1 VIEKMSVN
9 IDTDKKRN
17 EAENNP
23 SEFFTSPEQAEIERR
38 WPIALRELNALI
50 DRIKDISRANP
61 GKLHQNLTDVE
72 KLKLTEGLMNAILA
86 DEQKELKR
94 SVARRMAD
102 KIGNYLLWRR
112 ETTVPVIHEL
122 IVLLPWWI
130 SHLPGEVI
138 PKIRDI
144 GLNYILNG
152 RVVPIQMAWQDILNA
167 NPVYLGHCACR
178 SAGVVDDLYQDG
190 KVFNLLSEADSRR
203 VLDRFVDRYQA
214 ITDTQGELPDT
225 DNHYIELCSELAKLR
240 EIDSPEYRLETLL
253 KRTYPDWEILPVHEK
268 YTPAWIRSMHKN
280 HKAHLIHKELVFEL
294 ATAFYLSRGTIF
306 SAMKLFDTPYTICS
320 CPTPENGGGC
330 TLTNWYYWGG
340 SNASLLPNEAFFGR
354 RRGDREKVDI
364 CRHFPVR
371 AERGRECLGCGCNHD
386 DEETSRDVD
395 FIFRQADAVHE
406 RYVQYGRVF

>member
-1 VIEKMSVN
+1 MNLKSTAAINTAGV
-9 IDTDKKRN
+9 DTN
-17 EAENNP
+17 Q
-23 SEFFTSPEQAEIERR
+23 SELSTSPEQVEMERR
-38 WPIALRELNALI
+38 WPIALKELSALI

-61 GKLHQNLTDVE
+61 GELHKNLSDVE
-72 KLKLTEGLMNAILA
+72 KQKLVEGLMNAILA

-102 KIGNYLLWRR
+102 KIGTYLLWRR

-152 RVVPIQMAWQDILNA
+152 RVVPVQMAWQDILNA
-167 NPVYLGHCACR
+167 DPVYLGHCACR
-178 SAGVVDDLYQDG
+178 SAGVVDDLYQDD

-203 VLDRFVDRYQA
+203 VLDRFVDRYLALVEKHGQ
-214 ITDTQGELPDT
+214 LPDT
-225 DNHYIELCSELAKLR
+225 DDCYTNLCRDLVQLR
-240 EIDSPEYRLETLL
+240 ENNSSDYRLETLL

-268 YTPAWIRSMHKN
+268 YTPVWIRSMHKN

-294 ATAFYLSRGTIF
+294 STALYLSRGTIF

-320 CPTPENGGGC
+320 CPGPESGGGC

-340 SNASLLPNEAFFGR
+340 SNTSLLPNEEKYGR
-354 RRGDREKVDI
+354 LKDDEGCVLP

-371 AERGRECLGCGCNHD
+371 SQRECMGCGCNH
-386 DEETSRDVD
+386 EEEARDVSSA
-395 FIFRQADAVHE
+395 FRQADAVFEKYKQH
-406 RYVQYGRVF
+406 GKVF

>member
-1 VIEKMSVN
+1 MTKQSKLKNSTNRKNDDPETVSPQLA
-9 IDTDKKRN
+9 T
-17 EAENNP
+17 
-23 SEFFTSPEQAEIERR
+23 TPEQMEMERR
-38 WPIALRELNALI
+38 WPIALRELNSLI
-50 DRIKDISRANP
+50 DRIKDISRANT
-61 GKLHQNLTDVE
+61 GKLHRNLTDVE
-72 KLKLTEGLMNAILA
+72 KQKLAEALLKSILA
-86 DEQKELKR
+86 DDQKELKR

-152 RVVPIQMAWQDILNA
+152 RVVPVQMAWQDILNA
-167 NPVYLGHCACR
+167 DPVYLGHCACR

-190 KVFNLLSEADSRR
+190 KVFNLLSEEDSRR
-203 VLDRFVDRYQA
+203 VLDRFVDRYLLLV
-214 ITDTQGELPDT
+214 DRHGELPDT
-225 DNHYIELCSELAKLR
+225 DDHYASLCGELADLR
-240 EIDSPEYRLETLL
+240 AHNSEDYRLETLL
-253 KRTYPDWEILPVHEK
+253 KKTYPDWEILPVHEK
-268 YTPAWIRSMHKN
+268 YTPTWIRSMHRN

-340 SNASLLPNEAFFGR
+340 SNASLLPNDEFFGR
-354 RRGDREKVDI
+354 RKDDNANLLP

-371 AERGRECLGCGCNHD
+371 SQRECLGCGCNHE
-386 DEETSRDVD
+386 EETRDVTSV
-395 FIFRQADAVHE
+395 FQQADKVFE
-406 RYVQYGRVF
+406 KYTRYGKVF

>member
-1 VIEKMSVN
+1 MNLKSTAAINTAGV
-9 IDTDKKRN
+9 DTN
-17 EAENNP
+17 Q
-23 SEFFTSPEQAEIERR
+23 SELSTSPEQVEMERR
-38 WPIALRELNALI
+38 WPIALKELSALI

-61 GKLHQNLTDVE
+61 GELHKNLSDVE
-72 KLKLTEGLMNAILA
+72 KQKLVEGLMNAILA

-102 KIGNYLLWRR
+102 KIGTYLLWRR

-152 RVVPIQMAWQDILNA
+152 RVVPVQMAWQDILNA
-167 NPVYLGHCACR
+167 DPVYLGHCACR
-178 SAGVVDDLYQDG
+178 SAGVVDDLYQDD

-203 VLDRFVDRYQA
+203 VLDRFVDRYLALVEKHGQ
-214 ITDTQGELPDT
+214 LPDT
-225 DNHYIELCSELAKLR
+225 DDCYTNLCRDLVQLR
-240 EIDSPEYRLETLL
+240 EKNSSDYRLETLL

-268 YTPAWIRSMHKN
+268 YTPVWIRSMHKN

-294 ATAFYLSRGTIF
+294 STALYLSRGTIF

-320 CPTPENGGGC
+320 CPGPESGGGC

-340 SNASLLPNEAFFGR
+340 SNTSLLPNEEKYGR
-354 RRGDREKVDI
+354 LKDDEGCVLP

-371 AERGRECLGCGCNHD
+371 SQRECMGCGCNH
-386 DEETSRDVD
+386 EEEARDVSSA
-395 FIFRQADAVHE
+395 FRQADAVFEKYKQH
-406 RYVQYGRVF
+406 GKVF

>member
-1 VIEKMSVN
+1 MKLTTGTEKKN
-9 IDTDKKRN
+9 KTATDML
-17 EAENNP
+17 
-23 SEFFTSPEQAEIERR
+23 SESLASPEQKELERR
-38 WPIALRELNALI
+38 WPIALRELSALI

-61 GKLHQNLTDVE
+61 EGLHKNLTDVE
-72 KLKLTEGLMNAILA
+72 KQKLTENLMNAILA
-86 DEQKELKR
+86 DEETELKR

-102 KIGNYLLWRR
+102 KMGTYMLWRR

-152 RVVPIQMAWQDILNA
+152 RVVPVQMAWQDILNA
-167 NPVYLGHCACR
+167 DPVYLGHCACR
-178 SAGVVDDLYQDG
+178 SAGVVDDLYQDD
-190 KVFNLLSEADSRR
+190 KVFNLLGEEDGRR
-203 VLDRFVDRYQA
+203 VLDRFVNRYLA
-214 ITDTQGELPDT
+214 LVDKHGELPDT
-225 DNHYIELCSELAKLR
+225 DSRYIELCSELVDLR
-240 EIDSPEYRLETLL
+240 EQKSPEYRIETLI

-268 YTPAWIRSMHKN
+268 YTPVWIRSMHKN

-330 TLTNWYYWGG
+330 TLTNWYYHGG
-340 SNASLLPNEAFFGR
+340 SNTSLLPNDDIFGR
-354 RRGDREKVDI
+354 RKDDNGNIEA

-371 AERGRECLGCGCNHD
+371 SNRECLGCGCKH
-386 DEETSRDVD
+386 DEETRDVSSV
-395 FIFRQADAVHE
+395 FKQADDMYE
-406 RYVQYGRVF
+406 KYTKYGKVF

>member
-1 VIEKMSVN
+1 MCDRTESLKMNSG
-9 IDTDKKRN
+9 TDFTKT
-17 EAENNP
+17 
-23 SEFFTSPEQAEIERR
+23 EFTATPEQTEMERR
-38 WPIALRELNALI
+38 WPIALKELSALI

-61 GKLHQNLTDVE
+61 EKLHKNLTDAE
-72 KLKLTEGLMNAILA
+72 KMKLTEGLMNAILE
-86 DEQKELKR
+86 DEQKHLKR

-102 KIGNYLLWRR
+102 KMGNYMLWRR

-138 PKIRDI
+138 PKIREI

-152 RVVPIQMAWQDILNA
+152 RVVPVQMAWQDILNA
-167 NPVYLGHCACR
+167 DPVYLGHCTCR
-178 SAGVVDDLYQDG
+178 SAGVVDDLYQGD
-190 KVFNLLSEADSRR
+190 KVFNMLSEADSRR

-214 ITDTQGELPDT
+214 LVEKHGDVPDT
-225 DNHYIELCSELAKLR
+225 DSRYIELCSELSDLR
-240 EIDSPEYRLETLL
+240 DQNSPEYRLEKLMT
-253 KRTYPDWEILPVHEK
+253 RTYPDWEILPVHEK

-306 SAMKLFDTPYTICS
+306 SSMKLFDTPYTICS

-340 SNASLLPNEAFFGR
+340 SNSSLLPNEEVFGR
-354 RRGDREKVDI
+354 RKDDAGNPEA

-371 AERGRECLGCGCNHD
+371 SRRECLGCGCNH
-386 DEETSRDVD
+386 EEESRDMDSV
-395 FIFRQADAVHE
+395 FKQADDMFE
-406 RYVQYGRVF
+406 RYAHHGKVY

>member
-1 VIEKMSVN
+1 MNLKSTAAIN
-9 IDTDKKRN
+9 TAGADTN
-17 EAENNP
+17 Q
-23 SEFFTSPEQAEIERR
+23 SETSISPEQVEMERR
-38 WPIALRELNALI
+38 WPIALKELSALI

-61 GKLHQNLTDVE
+61 GELHKNLSDVE
-72 KLKLTEGLMNAILA
+72 KQKLVEGLMNAILA

-102 KIGNYLLWRR
+102 KIGTYLLWRR

-152 RVVPIQMAWQDILNA
+152 RVVPVQMAWQDILNA
-167 NPVYLGHCACR
+167 DPVYLGHCACR
-178 SAGVVDDLYQDG
+178 SAGVVDDLYQDD

-203 VLDRFVDRYQA
+203 VLDRFVDRYLALVEKHGQ
-214 ITDTQGELPDT
+214 LPDT
-225 DNHYIELCSELAKLR
+225 DDCYTNLCRDLVQLR
-240 EIDSPEYRLETLL
+240 ENNSSDYRLETLL

-268 YTPAWIRSMHKN
+268 YTPVWIRSMHKN

-294 ATAFYLSRGTIF
+294 STALYLSRGTIF

-320 CPTPENGGGC
+320 CPGPESGGGC

-340 SNASLLPNEAFFGR
+340 SNTSLLPNEEKYGR
-354 RRGDREKVDI
+354 LKDDEGCVLP

-371 AERGRECLGCGCNHD
+371 SQRECMGCGCNH
-386 DEETSRDVD
+386 EEEARDVSSA
-395 FIFRQADAVHE
+395 FRQADAVFEKYKQH
-406 RYVQYGRVF
+406 GKVF

>member
-1 VIEKMSVN
+1 MKLTTGTEKKN
-9 IDTDKKRN
+9 KTATDML
-17 EAENNP
+17 
-23 SEFFTSPEQAEIERR
+23 SESLASPEQKELERR
-38 WPIALRELNALI
+38 WPIALRELSALI

-61 GKLHQNLTDVE
+61 EELHKNLTDVE
-72 KLKLTEGLMNAILA
+72 KQKLTENLMNAILA
-86 DEQKELKR
+86 DEETELKR

-102 KIGNYLLWRR
+102 KMGTYMLWRR

-152 RVVPIQMAWQDILNA
+152 RVVPVQMAWQDILNA
-167 NPVYLGHCACR
+167 DPVYLGHCACR
-178 SAGVVDDLYQDG
+178 SAGVVDDLYQDD
-190 KVFNLLSEADSRR
+190 KVFNLLGEEDGRR
-203 VLDRFVDRYQA
+203 VLDRFVNRYLA
-214 ITDTQGELPDT
+214 LVDKHGELPDT
-225 DNHYIELCSELAKLR
+225 DSRYIELCSELVDLR
-240 EIDSPEYRLETLL
+240 EQKSPEYRIETLI

-268 YTPAWIRSMHKN
+268 YTPVWIRSMHKN

-330 TLTNWYYWGG
+330 TLTNWYYHGG
-340 SNASLLPNEAFFGR
+340 SNTSLLPNDDIFGR
-354 RRGDREKVDI
+354 RKDDNGNIEA

-371 AERGRECLGCGCNHD
+371 SNRECLGCGCKH
-386 DEETSRDVD
+386 DEETRDVSSV
-395 FIFRQADAVHE
+395 FKQADDMYE
-406 RYVQYGRVF
+406 KYTKYGKVF

>member
-1 VIEKMSVN
+1 MNLKSTAALN
-9 IDTDKKRN
+9 TDGADTIQ
-17 EAENNP
+17 
-23 SEFFTSPEQAEIERR
+23 SELSTSPEQMELERR
-38 WPIALRELNALI
+38 WPIALKELSALI
-50 DRIKDISRANP
+50 DRIKDISRANT
-61 GKLHQNLTDVE
+61 GQLHKNLSDVE
-72 KLKLTEGLMNAILA
+72 KQKLVEGLMNAILA

-102 KIGNYLLWRR
+102 KIGTYLLWRR

-152 RVVPIQMAWQDILNA
+152 RVVPVQMAWQDILNA
-167 NPVYLGHCACR
+167 DPLYLGHCACR
-178 SAGVVDDLYQDG
+178 SAGVVDDLYQDD

-203 VLDRFVDRYQA
+203 VLDRFVDRYLALVEKHGQ
-214 ITDTQGELPDT
+214 LPDT
-225 DNHYIELCSELAKLR
+225 DNRYTKLCRDLAALR
-240 EIDSPEYRLETLL
+240 DQNSSDYRLETLL

-268 YTPAWIRSMHKN
+268 YTPVWIRSMHKN

-294 ATAFYLSRGTIF
+294 ATALYLSRGTIF

-320 CPTPENGGGC
+320 CPGPESGGGC

-340 SNASLLPNEAFFGR
+340 SNTSLLPNEEKYGR
-354 RRGDREKVDI
+354 LKDDEGNVLP

-371 AERGRECLGCGCNHD
+371 SQRECMGCGCNH
-386 DEETSRDVD
+386 EEEVRDVSST
-395 FIFRQADAVHE
+395 FRQADAVFEKYKQH
-406 RYVQYGRVF
+406 GKVF